1 MPRFAMA
8 AMTPKAVVVSC
19 VARSVR
25 PAAMAAAPMLLVA
38 AVVSVAAMEFT
49 ASMPMVS
56 VAAVFL

>member
-1 MPRFAMA
+1 
-8 AMTPKAVVVSC
+8 
-19 VARSVR
+19 
-25 PAAMAAAPMLLVA
+25 MLLVA